1 MFSKKGPSFQK
12 VAVSDSDEHRD
23 AVRKKCWTPEAI
35 RPPLLIILLCFVLT
49 LIALLQVASSKSVDT
64 AHITS
69 PTKSAVQKRQLIVS
83 TRTYSG
89 FQETITATTITWQPS
104 TYTYSSGKIT
114 YSPTTQTISGTT
126 ESLPGYTSYI
136 YETFLT
142 SFGTIRT
149 QLYEVITSAGDT
161 STEYVNFPS
170 AMTSAAYL
178 DTATGNTPSTLA
190 APEATPPNAYL
201 QETGSSSSQTAP
213 LITSPPATSSSIS
226 TPTSTVSTSSTSG
239 FQQSTTA
246 TTITWQPSTYTYSS
260 GKTTYPPTTQTISG
274 TTESLPGYTSYI
286 YETFLTSFGT
296 TRTQLYEVITSE
308 GDTSTESVTFP
319 SAMTSAAYPGTATSN
334 TPSTSASSEATPPNA
349 YLQETGSSSS
359 QTAPPITSPPATSS
373 STSTPICTAS
383 TPSTSGFV
391 LPELDRIV
399 QVHYSVVIYYVA
411 TYLPSI
417 LIILLKI
424 FWSPVFAST
433 KLIEPFRQLLTCTD
447 GANVSSS
454 ILADYLSPS
463 LTLSS
468 PSSLLGI
475 SRLEILLATATST
488 LITVLAPLAAE
499 SMAIRGSEK
508 CITDGLLVS
517 CAPVWTLAMI
527 PVRILQGLLAL
538 VFVLIMAYTLLSIRR
553 RNTGLYSDP
562 SSIATI
568 SSLLGDQN
576 FTDEVRALP
585 IDASKK
591 KIKKILSGNRYALT
605 AIATPEGDTAYEQHQ
620 LIFKTNNFYGLHKPS
635 SGNKAG
641 LFPPKLHQQRTRI
654 FFTND
659 FPPLILSLTILGLV
673 LAYAL
678 DYNHDSF
685 NNFFSS
691 DTFGPRF
698 LLSSLATILDN
709 RFRNVEREVRVLH
722 PWRTMLSASTSS
734 HSRLHGDHSISL
746 KSHEPK
752 INLTSQSLPL
762 TPYTAFPIHVSR
774 MGFFPAL
781 VSLTSILGDILIIAV
796 VGVPYSD
803 AEIYTAYRWSVWF
816 SVAVLAL
823 MIIVTLAVATVWRS
837 GNQGVESSGWR
848 MPDTVLGVARRVLEI
863 RDGTGMEAD
872 GEGEDMPMGRLF
884 QVPKTA

>member
-1 MFSKKGPSFQK
+1 
-12 VAVSDSDEHRD
+12 
-23 AVRKKCWTPEAI
+23 
-35 RPPLLIILLCFVLT
+35 
-49 LIALLQVASSKSVDT
+49 
-64 AHITS
+64 
-69 PTKSAVQKRQLIVS
+69 
-83 TRTYSG
+83 
-89 FQETITATTITWQPS
+89 
-104 TYTYSSGKIT
+104 
-114 YSPTTQTISGTT
+114 
-126 ESLPGYTSYI
+126 
-136 YETFLT
+136 
-142 SFGTIRT
+142 
-149 QLYEVITSAGDT
+149 
-161 STEYVNFPS
+161 
-170 AMTSAAYL
+170 
-178 DTATGNTPSTLA
+178 
-190 APEATPPNAYL
+190 
-201 QETGSSSSQTAP
+201 
-213 LITSPPATSSSIS
+213 
-226 TPTSTVSTSSTSG
+226 
-239 FQQSTTA
+239 
-246 TTITWQPSTYTYSS
+246 
-260 GKTTYPPTTQTISG
+260 
-274 TTESLPGYTSYI
+274 
-286 YETFLTSFGT
+286 
-296 TRTQLYEVITSE
+296 
-308 GDTSTESVTFP
+308 
-319 SAMTSAAYPGTATSN
+319 
-334 TPSTSASSEATPPNA
+334 
-349 YLQETGSSSS
+349 
-359 QTAPPITSPPATSS
+359 
-373 STSTPICTAS
+373 
-383 TPSTSGFV
+383 
-391 LPELDRIV
+391 
-399 QVHYSVVIYYVA
+399 
-411 TYLPSI
+411 
-417 LIILLKI
+417 
-424 FWSPVFAST
+424 
-433 KLIEPFRQLLTCTD
+433 
-447 GANVSSS
+447 
-454 ILADYLSPS
+454 
-463 LTLSS
+463 
-468 PSSLLGI
+468 
-475 SRLEILLATATST
+475 
-488 LITVLAPLAAE
+488 
-499 SMAIRGSEK
+499 MAIRGSEK

-709 RFRNVEREVRVLH
+709 RFRNVERE
-722 PWRTMLSASTSS
+722 
-734 HSRLHGDHSISL
+734 
-746 KSHEPK
+746 SHEPK

-774 MGFFPAL
+774 MDFFPAL